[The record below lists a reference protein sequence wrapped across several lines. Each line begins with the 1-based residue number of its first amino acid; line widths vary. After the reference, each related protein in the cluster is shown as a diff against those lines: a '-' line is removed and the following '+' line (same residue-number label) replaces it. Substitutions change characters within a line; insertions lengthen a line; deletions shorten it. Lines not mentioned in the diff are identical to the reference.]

1 VKIRSYDALTLN
13 LTSRL
18 DQICFKPYAAA
29 DQGPASKHVAD
40 LRQLEASRDELLFAA
55 RWTRTHD
62 PSPAFRS
69 GLVRALGFLGVED
82 AGDEL

>member
-1 VKIRSYDALTLN
+1 MTTCSYDALTLN
-13 LTSRL
+13 LASRL
-18 DQICFKPYAAA
+18 DQICFKLYAAA
-29 DQGPASKHVAD
+29 DQGPASKHVGD

-69 GLVRALGFLGVED
+69 ELVRALEFLGVED